1 MGKLAVIGVVHSS
14 PATGILMGDTA
25 LQSLDNT
32 FGTDFKQTKD
42 NLVDGVNKTAWKVW
56 EDVKRGIWVKLEK
69 VTDNL
74 NMQ

>member
-42 NLVDGVNKTAWKVW
+42 NLVDGVNKTA
-56 EDVKRGIWVKLEK
+56 
-69 VTDNL
+69 
-74 NMQ
+74 